1 VLKKS
6 TILAMLIRVRNFIFT
21 WGLLLSLALL
31 LLWLTKNHGYVLIMH
46 EPYRVQFSFNFL
58 LLLLFFGAV
67 LVFYLARGLMFLRRL
82 PANKRNKKAAA
93 QLQASNEVL
102 LKGMQALAD
111 GDYDTAEIATKR
123 AAVLIENVHQEMA
136 LEKLLEKLT
145 AEKNKQADMFKET
158 PQNN

>member
-1 VLKKS
+1 M
-6 TILAMLIRVRNFIFT
+6 LAMLIRVRNFIFT
-21 WGLLLSLALL
+21 WGLLLSLVLL

>member
-1 VLKKS
+1 MLKKS

-93 QLQASNEVL
+93 QLQDSNEVL

-158 PQNN
+158 PQNS

>member
-1 VLKKS
+1 M
-6 TILAMLIRVRNFIFT
+6 LAMLIRVRNFIFT
-21 WGLLLSLALL
+21 WGLLLSLVLL

-58 LLLLFFGAV
+58 LLLLFFGVV

>member
-1 VLKKS
+1 M
-6 TILAMLIRVRNFIFT
+6 LAMLIRVRNFIFT
-21 WGLLLSLALL
+21 WGLLLSLVLL

-123 AAVLIENVHQEMA
+123 AAVLIENVHQEIA

-145 AEKNKQADMFKET
+145 AEKNKQGDMFKET

>member
-1 VLKKS
+1 MLKKS

>member
-1 VLKKS
+1 M
-6 TILAMLIRVRNFIFT
+6 LAMLIRVRNFVFT
-21 WGLLLSLALL
+21 WGLLLSLVLL

>member
-1 VLKKS
+1 M
-6 TILAMLIRVRNFIFT
+6 LAMLIRVRNFIFT
-21 WGLLLSLALL
+21 WGLLLSLVLL

-67 LVFYLARGLMFLRRL
+67 MVFYLARGLMFLRRL

-111 GDYDTAEIATKR
+111 GDYDTAKIATKR

-136 LEKLLEKLT
+136 LEKLLEKFT

>member
-1 VLKKS
+1 M
-6 TILAMLIRVRNFIFT
+6 LAMLIRVRNFIFT
-21 WGLLLSLALL
+21 WGLLLSLVLL

-58 LLLLFFGAV
+58 LLLLFFGVV

-145 AEKNKQADMFKET
+145 AEKTKQADMFKET

>member
-1 VLKKS
+1 M
-6 TILAMLIRVRNFIFT
+6 LAMLIRVRNFIFT
-21 WGLLLSLALL
+21 WGLLLSLVLL

-67 LVFYLARGLMFLRRL
+67 IVFYLARGLMFLRRL

>member
-1 VLKKS
+1 M
-6 TILAMLIRVRNFIFT
+6 LAMLIRVRNFIFT
-21 WGLLLSLALL
+21 WGLLLSLVLL

-158 PQNN
+158 PQNS

>member
-123 AAVLIENVHQEMA
+123 AAVLIE
-136 LEKLLEKLT
+136 KLT

>member
-1 VLKKS
+1 M
-6 TILAMLIRVRNFIFT
+6 LAMLIRVRNFFFT
-21 WGLLLSLALL
+21 WGLLLSLVLL

-123 AAVLIENVHQEMA
+123 AAELIENVHQEMA

>member
-1 VLKKS
+1 MLKKS

-21 WGLLLSLALL
+21 WGLLLSLVLL

-158 PQNN
+158 PQNS

>member
-1 VLKKS
+1 M
-6 TILAMLIRVRNFIFT
+6 LAMLIRVRNFIFT
-21 WGLLLSLALL
+21 WGLLLSLVLL

-67 LVFYLARGLMFLRRL
+67 MVFYLARGLMFLRRL

-145 AEKNKQADMFKET
+145 AEKNKQADMFKEI

>member
-1 VLKKS
+1 M
-6 TILAMLIRVRNFIFT
+6 LAMLIRVRNFIFT

-93 QLQASNEVL
+93 QLQDSNEVL

-158 PQNN
+158 PQNS

>member
-1 VLKKS
+1 
-6 TILAMLIRVRNFIFT
+6 MLIRVRNFIFT

>member
-1 VLKKS
+1 M
-6 TILAMLIRVRNFIFT
+6 LAMLIRVRNFIFT
-21 WGLLLSLALL
+21 WGLLLSLVLL

-67 LVFYLARGLMFLRRL
+67 MVFYLARGLMFLRRL

>member
-1 VLKKS
+1 M
-6 TILAMLIRVRNFIFT
+6 LAMLIRVRNFIFT
-21 WGLLLSLALL
+21 WGFLLSLILL

>member
-6 TILAMLIRVRNFIFT
+6 TILAILIRVRNFIFT
-21 WGLLLSLALL
+21 WGLLLSLVLL

-93 QLQASNEVL
+93 QLQDSNEVL

-158 PQNN
+158 PQNS

>member
-1 VLKKS
+1 
-6 TILAMLIRVRNFIFT
+6 MLIRVRNFIFT

-93 QLQASNEVL
+93 QLQDSNEVL

-158 PQNN
+158 PQNS

>member
-93 QLQASNEVL
+93 QLQDSNEVL

-158 PQNN
+158 PQNS

>member
-1 VLKKS
+1 M
-6 TILAMLIRVRNFIFT
+6 LAMLIRVRNFIFT
-21 WGLLLSLALL
+21 WGLLLSLVLL

-67 LVFYLARGLMFLRRL
+67 MVFYLARGLMFLRRL

-145 AEKNKQADMFKET
+145 TEKNKQADMFKET

>member
-1 VLKKS
+1 M
-6 TILAMLIRVRNFIFT
+6 LAMLIRVRNFIFT
-21 WGLLLSLALL
+21 WGLLLSLVLL

-58 LLLLFFGAV
+58 LLLLFFGVV

-145 AEKNKQADMFKET
+145 AEK
-158 PQNN
+158 

>member
-1 VLKKS
+1 M
-6 TILAMLIRVRNFIFT
+6 LAMLIRVRNFIFT
-21 WGLLLSLALL
+21 WGLLLSLVLL

-145 AEKNKQADMFKET
+145 TEKNKQADMFKET

>member
-1 VLKKS
+1 M
-6 TILAMLIRVRNFIFT
+6 LAMLIRVRNFIFT
-21 WGLLLSLALL
+21 WGLLLSLVLL
-31 LLWLTKNHGYVLIMH
+31 ILWLTKNHGYVLIMH

-58 LLLLFFGAV
+58 LLLLFFGVV

-123 AAVLIENVHQEMA
+123 AAVLIENVHQEMT

>member
-1 VLKKS
+1 M
-6 TILAMLIRVRNFIFT
+6 LAMLIRVRNFIFT
-21 WGLLLSLALL
+21 WGLLLSLVLL

-58 LLLLFFGAV
+58 LLSLFFGAV

-158 PQNN
+158 SQNN

>member
-1 VLKKS
+1 M
-6 TILAMLIRVRNFIFT
+6 LAMLIRVRNFIFT
-21 WGLLLSLALL
+21 WGLLLSLVLL
-31 LLWLTKNHGYVLIMH
+31 LLWLTKNHGYVLIMY

-67 LVFYLARGLMFLRRL
+67 MVFYLARGLMFLRRL

>member
-1 VLKKS
+1 MLKKS
-6 TILAMLIRVRNFIFT
+6 TILAILIRVRNFIFT
-21 WGLLLSLALL
+21 WGLLLSLVLL

-93 QLQASNEVL
+93 QLQDSNEVL

-158 PQNN
+158 PQNS

>member
-1 VLKKS
+1 M
-6 TILAMLIRVRNFIFT
+6 LAMLIRVRNFIFT
-21 WGLLLSLALL
+21 WGFLLSLILL

-58 LLLLFFGAV
+58 LLLLFFGVV